1 MSSLSCLFVGWLKS
15 GIYVSNTSQVFYVSV
30 FAGAHGEV
38 DTAHRPG
45 FIVLET
51 NFRVLAYTGILS
63 PLAGYQLCK
72 AIVHGVAN

>member
-1 MSSLSCLFVGWLKS
+1 MGRLKM
-15 GIYVSNTSQVFYVSV
+15 VSMLLTLHKFFYVSV

-51 NFRVLAYTGILS
+51 NFRVLAYTGRGGGGGGHLTT
-63 PLAGYQLCK
+63 Q
-72 AIVHGVAN
+72 